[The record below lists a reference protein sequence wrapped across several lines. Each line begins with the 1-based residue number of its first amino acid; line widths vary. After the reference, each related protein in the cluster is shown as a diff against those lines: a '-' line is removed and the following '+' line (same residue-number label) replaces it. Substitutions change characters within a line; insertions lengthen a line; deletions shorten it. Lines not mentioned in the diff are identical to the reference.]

1 MTIARVAQDKFEY
14 QDLVGLLFALVGLD
28 DATLEVR
35 SEPDGGEDVEVRA
48 TISGAG
54 HVFDLQV
61 KDEQAGLDLDR
72 LALHLA
78 HPTPHRTDE
87 TLLDRLEANATCTAV
102 IVTSGRL
109 KDDALAFAAPDD
121 WTGQSVV
128 AAAPSTATAKLMIAA
143 FGKVELSGTAYEVG
157 RRAHRQ
163 AVAGRLKPRAA
174 QQLLRRVVVLERVTY
189 ESLLQR
195 CVDQV
200 ARRTSMPSAAAR
212 HLIDPLL
219 RVVRDAKRTG
229 SDFAPGVRQLLTDN
243 RQSRFGSPDY
253 LDRGPETAWL
263 ATLEREHVLLIGGPP
278 RSGKTQTAEHLADR
292 LVSEGFEVIR
302 ADDHVEA
309 RRLFHDGGGAHR
321 VVFLDDPLGDGWTI
335 ANVPGAYQ
343 GLRALVHRAGPG
355 RLLLVAQNQTPLFNA
370 AGVGTLAQVNT
381 GGRGWVDLAG
391 HNPDLN
397 VRVWRS
403 TAEEA
408 RVPKAAVD
416 RLAAALRS
424 GAVRVDLGALT
435 HLAFSGRIQETTS
448 IAEMVAIA
456 DQGGAEF
463 AHDLA
468 AADPDAADLLAAVA
482 VTTDESVGLDD
493 STSAFVIE
501 GAAGAR
507 PAHINRMFRVREMGG
522 DRRVPVFP
530 VYKPEPV
537 LSEVAALRIEALEN
551 RRILTRVDGRLQIS
565 HGFYR
570 AAALGLL
577 TRPSLATA
585 TRHLETFE
593 RGLFGL
599 DPKTSRATARNL
611 TRVWAALPEE
621 ARPRLVAMAVDGL
634 SALYPGTRDLC
645 WRFLIA
651 QFDQLPEKT
660 RSNLPQWLRN
670 AYSTELD
677 DLVWKDGE
685 AWITADGTSV
695 FDSRMF
701 RHPRLKDVRF
711 EVDGLNGTA
720 DFAISPE
727 RAEAVLGYYATTPG
741 RLTRRAAQRLL
752 AMDEAVLRGEA
763 ARIWV
768 SEQRSHDKAVLDQIF
783 EERHPRIAS
792 DVLDGV
798 ARGWSGLTKAR
809 KHELV
814 ARLKPFVASPA
825 VAVPLVD
832 SLVLIDREEVFGANP
847 PWPLFAEL
855 LPVLLDQLTDRAT
868 GAEPRLFTAV
878 ETAVVHLPA
887 HAIVEICRAW
897 IGWLTRTTR
906 SMLRSDYA
914 WGVISILIEATRKTP
929 ELRAGLLAPLF
940 SHVDQSG
947 AAVMLVHE
955 FVEEW
960 SDLTDAE
967 KDLLR
972 ALLRRSRKDGDWL
985 RGVVLTRRRPPGD
998 LVKMIVGAP
1007 FGTADEIEGQLTETL
1022 FDASVEV
1029 FLGIQPFAYLGISG
1043 RDREPW
1049 RSVANQLARQP
1060 AHRLGR
1066 MCMENM
1072 IQHEQTDRLM
1082 AVLPSWGSRLDEVFD
1097 LLLRHHLGTAGGP
1110 ELKPAWNWVFSQATD
1125 AQRAAWDQRIAIEVA
1140 DLVDGVFELDR
1151 HLGLD
1156 IDVMPKTKEALAMD
1170 LVAMMMAGTASKLD
1184 MEVEI
1189 LPMVVQTMAARPPI
1203 LFGTYDYVENA
1214 LKTPATKGDPVWEQ
1228 VKALRSACFDPRG
1241 EAPKNRLKEQA
1252 VDRKTWRGP
1261 W

>member
-14 QDLVGLLFALVGLD
+14 QDLVGLLFALAGLD
-28 DATLEVR
+28 DASLEVR
-35 SEPDGGEDVEVRA
+35 SEPDGAEDVEVR
-48 TISGAG
+48 TKISGSP
-54 HVFDLQV
+54 HIFDLQV

-87 TLLDRLEANATCTAV
+87 TLLDRLETDATRTAV
-102 IVTSGRL
+102 IVTAGRL
-109 KDDALAFAAPDD
+109 KDDALAFAAPDG
-121 WTGQSVV
+121 WTGQSGVV
-128 AAAPSTATAKLMIAA
+128 SAPSMATARSLITA
-143 FGKVELSGTAYEVG
+143 FGKVELSQTGYEAD

-163 AVAGRLKPRAA
+163 DVATRLKPKAA
-174 QQLLRRVVVLERVTY
+174 QQLLRRVLVLERVTY
-189 ESLLQR
+189 EGLLQR
-195 CVDQV
+195 CVEQV
-200 ARRTSMPSAAAR
+200 ARRTLMPSTAAR
-212 HLIDPLL
+212 RLIDPLL
-219 RVVRDAKRTG
+219 RLVRDTKRTG
-229 SDFAPGVRQLLTDN
+229 SDFAAGVRQLLIDN

-253 LDRGPETAWL
+253 LGRGPEESWV

-292 LVSEGFEVIR
+292 LVTEGFEVIR
-302 ADDHVEA
+302 ADDHIEA
-309 RRLFHDGGGAHR
+309 RRLFHDGGADR
-321 VVFLDDPLGDGWTI
+321 VVFLDDPLGDGWTV

-343 GLRALVHRAGPG
+343 GLRALVQRAGPG

-370 AGVGTLAQVNT
+370 AGAGTLAQVNT
-381 GGRGWVDLAG
+381 GGRGWVDLAS

-408 RVPKAAVD
+408 KVPKLAIE
-416 RLAAALRS
+416 RLAAALES
-424 GAVRVDLGALT
+424 DSVRIDLGALT
-435 HLAFSGRIQETTS
+435 HLAFSGRVQETTS

-456 DQGGAEF
+456 DQGAVEF

-468 AADPDAADLLAAVA
+468 AADPDAADLLAAIA
-482 VTTDESVGLDD
+482 VTTDE
-493 STSAFVIE
+493 
-501 GAAGAR
+501 AAGLNDLTLAFIVEGEAGER
-507 PAHINRMFRVREMGG
+507 PAHIGRMFRVREMGG
-522 DRRVPVFP
+522 RRKAPVFP
-530 VYKPEPV
+530 TYKPEPI
-537 LSEVAALRIEALEN
+537 LSEAAARRIEALEN
-551 RRILTRVDGRLQIS
+551 RRILARVDQRLQIS

-585 TRHLETFE
+585 ARHLEAFE

-599 DPKTSRATARNL
+599 DPKTSRASARNL
-611 TRVWAALPEE
+611 TRVWTALPEE
-621 ARPRLVAMAVDGL
+621 ARPRLVALAVDGL

-651 QFDQLPEKT
+651 RFDHLPEKT
-660 RSNLPQWLRN
+660 RANLPQWLRN

-677 DLVWKDGE
+677 DLLWKDGE
-685 AWITADGTSV
+685 AWITADGTDFFETRV
-695 FDSRMF
+695 F
-701 RHPRLKDVRF
+701 RHPRLRDVRF
-711 EVDGLNGTA
+711 EVNGLNGAA

-727 RAEAVLGYYATTPG
+727 RAGAALGYYATVPE

-768 SEQRSHDKAVLDQIF
+768 SVQRSHDKAILDQIF
-783 EERHPRIAS
+783 EERHPRLAS
-792 DVLDGV
+792 EVLDGL

-809 KHELV
+809 KHELI

-832 SLVLIDREEVFGANP
+832 SLVLIDREEIFGASP

-855 LPVLLDQLTDRAT
+855 LPTLLDQLTDRAT

-878 ETAVVHLPA
+878 ETAVLHLPA

-906 SMLRSDYA
+906 EMLRSDYA
-914 WGVISILIEATRKTP
+914 WGVISILIEATRKGP
-929 ELRAGLLAPLF
+929 GLRAGLLAPLF

-947 AAVMLVHE
+947 AAVMLIHE
-955 FVEEW
+955 LVEEW
-960 SDLTDAE
+960 PDLTEAE

-972 ALLRRSRKDGDWL
+972 ALLRRSRKDANWL
-985 RGVVLTRRRPPGD
+985 KGVVLTRRRPPDD
-998 LVKMIVGAP
+998 LVEMIVGAP
-1007 FGTADEIEGQLTETL
+1007 LGTADEIEGQLPEAL

-1049 RSVANQLARQP
+1049 RSIAKRLAGQP
-1060 AHRLGR
+1060 DHRLGR

-1072 IQHEQTDRLM
+1072 IQHEQTERLM
-1082 AVLPSWGSRLDEVFD
+1082 AVLPAWEARLDEVFD

-1110 ELKPAWNWVFSQATD
+1110 ELKPVWNWVFSQASD
-1125 AQRAAWDQRIAIEVA
+1125 AQRAAWDQRIASKIA
-1140 DLVDGVFELDR
+1140 GLVDDIFELDR

-1156 IDVMPKTKEALAMD
+1156 LDGLHKTKEAVATDLAVMI
-1170 LVAMMMAGTASKLD
+1170 LASQAKELN
-1184 MEVEI
+1184 MEVEV
-1189 LPMVVQTMAARPPI
+1189 LPMVVEIMAARPPI
-1203 LFGTYDYVENA
+1203 MFGTYDYVRDA
-1214 LKTPATKGDPVWEQ
+1214 LKTSRTKDDPVWEQ
-1228 VKALRSACFDPRG
+1228 LAELRSASFKPRD
-1241 EAPKNRLKEQA
+1241 EAREDRLKEQV

>member
-14 QDLVGLLFALVGLD
+14 QDLVGLLFALAGLD

-35 SEPDGGEDVEVRA
+35 SEPDGGEDVEVRT

-54 HVFDLQV
+54 HVFDLQA

-78 HPTPHRTDE
+78 HPTPHRADE
-87 TLLDRLEANATCTAV
+87 TLLDRLKADAERTAV

-128 AAAPSTATAKLMIAA
+128 ASAPSTSTAKSVIGA
-143 FGKVELSGTAYEVG
+143 FGKVSLSKTGYEPD

-163 AVAGRLKPRAA
+163 AVAALIKAREA

-189 ESLLQR
+189 DSLLQR

-200 ARRTSMPSAAAR
+200 ARRTLMPSGAAR
-212 HLIDPLL
+212 HLMDPLL
-219 RVVRDAKRTG
+219 RLVREAKRTG
-229 SDFAPGVRQLLTDN
+229 GDLIPRVRQLLADK
-243 RQSRFGSPDY
+243 RQSRFGSADY
-253 LDRGPETAWL
+253 LERGPEECWL
-263 ATLEREHVLLIGGPP
+263 ATLEREHVLLIAGPP

-302 ADDHVEA
+302 ADDHIEA
-309 RRLFHDGGGAHR
+309 RRLFHDSGSAHR

-343 GLRALVHRAGPG
+343 GLRALVQRAGPG

-403 TAEEA
+403 TADEA
-408 RVPKAAVD
+408 RVPKVAVE
-416 RLAAALRS
+416 RLAAALET

-435 HLAFSGRIQETTS
+435 HLAFSGRIRETSS

-456 DQGGAEF
+456 DQGAVEF

-468 AADPDAADLLAAVA
+468 ATDPDAADLLAAVA
-482 VTTDESVGLDD
+482 VATDEGVGLDD
-493 STSAFVIE
+493 LTRAFVIE

-507 PAHINRMFRVREMGG
+507 PAHIGGLSRVRNLSPG
-522 DRRVPVFP
+522 RRVPVFP
-530 VYKPEPV
+530 VYNPTPV
-537 LSEVAALRIEALEN
+537 LSDAASRRIEALEN

-577 TRPSLATA
+577 TRPSRATA
-585 TRHLETFE
+585 IRYLAAFE

-599 DPKTSRATARNL
+599 DPKTSRASARNL
-611 TRVWAALPEE
+611 TRVWTALPEE
-621 ARPRLVAMAVDGL
+621 ARPRLVALAIDGL

-645 WRFLIA
+645 WRFLTA
-651 QFDQLPEKT
+651 QFDQLPSKT

-685 AWITADGTSV
+685 AWITVDGTNF

-701 RHPRLKDVRF
+701 WQPRRSDVRF
-711 EVDGLNGTA
+711 EVDGLNGAA
-720 DFAISPE
+720 DFTLTPE
-727 RAEAVLGYYATTPG
+727 RAEAVLRYYANIPR
-741 RLTRRAAQRLL
+741 RLTRRAVQRLL

-763 ARIWV
+763 ARIWISV
-768 SEQRSHDKAVLDQIF
+768 QRSNDNAILDQIF

-792 DVLDGV
+792 DVLKGL
-798 ARGWSGLTKAR
+798 ARNWDGLTKAR
-809 KHELV
+809 KHELI
-814 ARLKPFVASPA
+814 ARLKVFVASPT
-825 VAVPLVD
+825 VAVPLVE
-832 SLVLIDREEVFGANP
+832 SLVQIDRVEVYGPNP

-868 GAEPRLFTAV
+868 GAEPRLFTAL
-878 ETAVVHLPA
+878 EAAVVHLPA
-887 HAIVEICRAW
+887 PAIVEICRAW

-906 SMLRSDYA
+906 RILRSDYA

-929 ELRAGLLAPLF
+929 ALRAGLLAPLF

-947 AAVMLVHE
+947 AAVMLVRE
-955 FVEEW
+955 LVEEW
-960 SDLTDAE
+960 SDLTDE
-967 KDLLR
+967 ERDLLR
-972 ALLRRSRKDGDWL
+972 ALLRRPRKDAAWL
-985 RGVVLTRRRPPGD
+985 KGVVLTRHRPPAD

-1007 FGTADEIEGQLTETL
+1007 LGKEDDIEEQLPETL

-1043 RDREPW
+1043 RGREPW
-1049 RSVANQLARQP
+1049 RSIANRLAGEP
-1060 AHRLGR
+1060 DHRLGR
-1066 MCMENM
+1066 MPAMPASSITSTSLVVSRSRCRA
-1072 IQHEQTDRLM
+1072 H
-1082 AVLPSWGSRLDEVFD
+1082 AYSRLARVRD
-1097 LLLRHHLGTAGGP
+1097 AIP
-1110 ELKPAWNWVFSQATD
+1110 EPFSRLSAAMPDKAAPRTRYPC
-1125 AQRAAWDQRIAIEVA
+1125 ASHARRAAPS
-1140 DLVDGVFELDR
+1140 
-1151 HLGLD
+1151 
-1156 IDVMPKTKEALAMD
+1156 MAL
-1170 LVAMMMAGTASKLD
+1170 
-1184 MEVEI
+1184 
-1189 LPMVVQTMAARPPI
+1189 LPV
-1203 LFGTYDYVENA
+1203 
-1214 LKTPATKGDPVWEQ
+1214 PA
-1228 VKALRSACFDPRG
+1228 
-1241 EAPKNRLKEQA
+1241 
-1252 VDRKTWRGP
+1252 
-1261 W
+1261 